1 MYWVYVAYGFSSLA
15 MYNTLLSTIDFFI
28 KQMPDH
34 NPSFFLGL
42 GFNLLVGFTAV
53 FVMVYGHYLAFTFKN
68 NISILIQIP
77 FSIALPLSSNF
88 LKNANSRFIAFI
100 FIMMALGAVNS
111 L

>member
-34 NPSFFLGL
+34 NPSFFLGI
-42 GFNLLVGFTAV
+42 GFNLLVVFIAV
-53 FVMVYGHYLAFTFKN
+53 FVMVYGHHLSFTFKN

-77 FSIALPLSSNF
+77 FSIALPFTCTYFQNTD
-88 LKNANSRFIAFI
+88 SRFIAFI
-100 FIMMALGAVNS
+100 FIMMALGAV
-111 L
+111 